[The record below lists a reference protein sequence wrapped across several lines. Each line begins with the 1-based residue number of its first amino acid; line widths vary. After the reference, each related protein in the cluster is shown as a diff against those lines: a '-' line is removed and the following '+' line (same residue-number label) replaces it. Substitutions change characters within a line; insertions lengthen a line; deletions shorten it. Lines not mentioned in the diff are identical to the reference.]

1 VVDKVVIPAA
11 GLGTRFLPATK
22 AQPKEMLP
30 VVDTPA
36 IQYVV
41 EEALRAGLHN
51 VLIVTGRGKRSIEDH
66 FDRSFELERQLEE
79 RGKHDD
85 LMRVRAI
92 AQMGTIH
99 YLRQREPLG
108 LGHAVLMARAHVGE
122 HPFVTMLADDI
133 MAEEST
139 LTRDMLAL
147 HEQTGATILALME
160 VDPSQIHLY
169 GCAGI
174 SEGPDGAV
182 RVTSVVEK
190 PDPRIAPSNLAIT
203 GRYVFS
209 QGIFDALARTRPG
222 VNGEIQLT
230 DAIGLLMESE
240 PVLGIIFKGGRYD
253 IGDKFEYLKA
263 TVELALARQD
273 VGPSLRKALIEM
285 LEER

>member
-1 VVDKVVIPAA
+1 MIDKVVIPAA

-41 EEALRAGLHN
+41 EEALRVGLDN
-51 VLIVTGRGKRSIEDH
+51 ILIVTGRGKRSIEDH

-79 RGKHDD
+79 RGKDDD
-85 LMRVRAI
+85 LARVRAI
-92 AQMGTIH
+92 SQMGTIH

-133 MAEEST
+133 MAKDST
-139 LTRDMLAL
+139 LTADMLAI
-147 HEQTGATILALME
+147 HEQTGATVLALME

-169 GCAGI
+169 GCAGV
-174 SEGPDGAV
+174 EAGPGGTV

-190 PDPRIAPSNLAIT
+190 PARQDAPSNYAIT
-203 GRYVFS
+203 GRY
-209 QGIFDALARTRPG
+209 IFTNSIFGALERTPPG

-230 DAIGLLMESE
+230 DAIGLVLARE
-240 PVLGIIFKGGRYD
+240 PVLGIVFKGGRYD

-263 TVELALARQD
+263 TVELALARPD
-273 VGPSLRKALIEM
+273 VGPSLRQAL
-285 LEER
+285 LEILGQA